1 LIMTETQRVFPYLAY
16 EDAPAAV
23 EWLCRVFGFE
33 PVDVQTTP
41 DGRVVHAALALEG
54 AQVMLASL
62 FDGGGY
68 CSPQT
73 LEALP
78 SHVLIHVEDV
88 DAHFRHAESAG
99 ASIHYG
105 PVDQPWSARLYEAT
119 DLEGHRWAFMQPQ
132 AAASDAV
139 EQTE

>member
-1 LIMTETQRVFPYLAY
+1 MADSQRVFPYLAY
-16 EDAPAAV
+16 EDASAAI

-33 PVDVQTTP
+33 PVDVQAIP

-68 CSPQT
+68 RSPQM
-73 LEALP
+73 LDELP
-78 SHVLIHVEDV
+78 SHVLIHVENV
-88 DAHFRHAESAG
+88 DAHFRQAESAG
-99 ASIHYG
+99 ASIRYG
-105 PVDQPWSARLYEAT
+105 PVDQPWGARLYEAT

-132 AAASDAV
+132 TVASDES

>member
-1 LIMTETQRVFPYLAY
+1 MADSQRVFPYLAY
-16 EDAPAAV
+16 EDAPAAI

-33 PVDVQTTP
+33 QVDVQTIP
-41 DGRVVHAALALEG
+41 DGRVVHAALSLEG

-68 CSPQT
+68 CSPQM
-73 LEALP
+73 LDELP

-88 DAHFRHAESAG
+88 DAHFLRAESTG
-99 ASIHYG
+99 ASIRYG
-105 PVDQPWSARLYEAT
+105 PVDQPWGARLYEAT

-132 AAASDAV
+132 ADANDAV
-139 EQTE
+139 EQTD

>member
-1 LIMTETQRVFPYLAY
+1 MAEPQRVFPYLAY
-16 EDAPAAV
+16 EDAGAAI

-33 PVDVQTTP
+33 PVDVQTIP

-68 CSPQT
+68 CSPK
-73 LEALP
+73 LLDELP
-78 SHVLIHVEDV
+78 SHVLIHVDDV
-88 DAHFRHAESAG
+88 DAHFQRATAQG
-99 ASIHYG
+99 ATIRYG
-105 PVDQPWSARLYEAT
+105 PVDQPWGARLYEAT

-132 AAASDAV
+132 D
-139 EQTE
+139 EPTD